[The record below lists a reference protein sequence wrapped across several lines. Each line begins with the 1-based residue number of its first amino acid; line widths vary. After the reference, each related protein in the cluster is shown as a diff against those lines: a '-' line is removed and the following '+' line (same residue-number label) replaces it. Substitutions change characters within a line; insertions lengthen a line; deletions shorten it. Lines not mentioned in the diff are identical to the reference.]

1 MTFWKFMNLKQIKAV
16 LGKVDF
22 KKSALTFERS
32 YPNAWVKNMVA
43 FNRFLK
49 QVEVLQLL
57 RPQINFLNS
66 SIVGNTDKDSI
77 FIEAGQADA
86 IENNA
91 GSLINGLIILQ
102 ATLNQLVPED
112 DPNSVIIK
120 LPDPIDFKQA
130 IDFQNQFF
138 TAISQNI
145 VNSEIGGKV
154 VLKEWEPGSF
164 WLTLFLGTSA
174 AVNLIAQIAWSA
186 AVVLKKFQEFKILEE
201 QTKSLKIKNE
211 ALDEIKRG
219 IEEQM
224 KLTLESEAKAL
235 QIHNF
240 KKSDNHEQVERLKMG
255 IKTFMELIDKGAEI
269 HPALN
274 TPESVKNLFPD
285 FKKLSSVESRT
296 KLLTEAVADQTK
308 SNS

>member
-1 MTFWKFMNLKQIKAV
+1 MNLKQLIAI
-16 LGKVDF
+16 LRKVDF
-22 KKSALTFERS
+22 NGGALINEAG
-32 YPNAWVKNMVA
+32 YPNSWIRNISA
-43 FNRFLK
+43 FNRLLAQIQNLPVLRQQIDFFNNSIIAKTDQNDLLLK
-49 QVEVLQLL
+49 AEQSVTLQ
-57 RPQINFLNS
+57 
-66 SIVGNTDKDSI
+66 
-77 FIEAGQADA
+77 
-86 IENNA
+86 NNA
-91 GSLINGLIILQ
+91 NTLISGLSILL
-102 ATLNQLVPED
+102 ATLDQLVPAD
-112 DPNSVIIK
+112 DANSVIIK

-145 VNSEIGGKV
+145 VNPEISGKV

-174 AVNLIAQIAWSA
+174 AVNLVAQIAWSA
-186 AVVLKKFQEFKILEE
+186 AVVLKKFQEYKILEE

-274 TPESVKNLFPD
+274 APESVKNLFPN

-296 KLLTEAVADQTK
+296 KLLTETGADQTK
-308 SNS
+308 GNS

>member
-1 MTFWKFMNLKQIKAV
+1 LAQIQNLPVLRQQIDFFNNSIIAKTDQNDLLLKAEQSV
-16 LGKVDF
+16 
-22 KKSALTFERS
+22 T
-32 YPNAWVKNMVA
+32 
-43 FNRFLK
+43 
-49 QVEVLQLL
+49 LQ
-57 RPQINFLNS
+57 
-66 SIVGNTDKDSI
+66 
-77 FIEAGQADA
+77 
-86 IENNA
+86 NNA
-91 GSLINGLIILQ
+91 NTLISGLSILL
-102 ATLNQLVPED
+102 ATLDQLVPAD
-112 DPNSVIIK
+112 DANSVIIK

-145 VNSEIGGKV
+145 VNPEISGKV

-174 AVNLIAQIAWSA
+174 AVNLVAQIAWSA
-186 AVVLKKFQEFKILEE
+186 AVVLKKFQEYKILEE

-274 TPESVKNLFPD
+274 APESVKNLFPN

-296 KLLTEAVADQTK
+296 KLLTETGADQTK
-308 SNS
+308 GNS

>member
-1 MTFWKFMNLKQIKAV
+1 MNLKQLKAV
-16 LGKVDF
+16 LKKIDF
-22 KKSALTFERS
+22 KNGGLVNDPA
-32 YPNAWVKNMVA
+32 YPNSWIKNITA
-43 FNRFLK
+43 FNRLLTQIQK
-49 QVEVLQLL
+49 LPVLREQIDYFNNSIIVKTDQDNLL
-57 RPQINFLNS
+57 IKAEQAIALHNNS
-66 SIVGNTDKDSI
+66 QTLISGLSILLTALD
-77 FIEAGQADA
+77 
-86 IENNA
+86 
-91 GSLINGLIILQ
+91 
-102 ATLNQLVPED
+102 QLVPAD
-112 DPNSVIIK
+112 DANSVIIK

-174 AVNLIAQIAWSA
+174 AVNLVAQLAWSA
-186 AVVLKKFQEFKILEE
+186 AVVLKKFQEYKILEE

-211 ALDEIKRG
+211 ALDEIKCG

-235 QIHNF
+235 QVHNF
-240 KKSDNHEQVERLKMG
+240 KKSDNHEQIERLKMG

-269 HPALN
+269 HPALSA
-274 TPESVKNLFPD
+274 PESVKNLFPD

-296 KLLTEAVADQTK
+296 KLLTETATDQSKGT
-308 SNS
+308 S